1 MHLLRSSVDGYKD
14 TKKIGH
20 TSQYDKRQNHNPN
33 VMSSLLSPCKVGIS
47 IPFPITVI
55 KNALRKATQGVKDL
69 FQLTVQKQ
77 KDQDTRSFKKLAN
90 SHVAAQLVS
99 RVNQWS
105 PSLLTQARKWWHS
118 GKIFPPPFTQ
128 LRQFPIVQRLIF
140 QVTQDLNKLTVE
152 IDLHSQVVYILG
164 PFSNTHLIMRNDRES
179 ERHHTLYVQV
189 ML

>member
-20 TSQYDKRQNHNPN
+20 TSQCDKRQNHNPN

-55 KNALRKATQGVKDL
+55 KNALRKSTQGVKDL
-69 FQLTVQKQ
+69 FQLTVQRQ

-99 RVNQWS
+99 RVN

-128 LRQFPIVQRLIF
+128 LRQFPIVQRFIF

-152 IDLHSQVVYILG
+152 IDLHSQFVYILG